1 MLFREKFKIDSNRLQ
16 NWNYSSEAVY
26 FITIVTKNRQSIFGV
41 IEDEKMIL
49 NEKGKII
56 ERELLK
62 SIKIRK
68 NWFFH
73 NWVIMPNH
81 VHLLIEIQDT
91 QQMVETHCSASTS
104 SISTTENNISD
115 ISLQTYGRET
125 HCSAPL
131 QNQSEQKFESDKNFI
146 HSKSTTQH
154 IVETHCSASTPS
166 ISSTEN
172 NITEKSLST
181 YGRETHCSAS
191 LQNQSDSKNGSDE
204 NLIQNQLSSKLS
216 RKSNS
221 ISSFVAIFKSITTK
235 QINGAESIWQANYH
249 DHIVRNYKTFEKIYD
264 YIKHNSIS
272 WETDSLK

>member
-1 MLFREKFKIDSNRLQ
+1 MLFRDKFKTDSNRLQ
-16 NWNYSSEAVY
+16 NWDYSSEAVY
-26 FITIVTKNRQSIFGV
+26 FITIVAKDRKCIFGNV
-41 IEDEKMIL
+41 ENEKMIL
-49 NEKGKII
+49 NENGKII

-81 VHLLIEIQDT
+81 IHLLIEIQDT
-91 QQMVETHCSASTS
+91 HHIVEMHCSASAS
-104 SISTTENNISD
+104 SLSATENNIVDAHLS
-115 ISLQTYGRET
+115 
-125 HCSAPL
+125 P
-131 QNQSEQKFESDKNFI
+131 
-146 HSKSTTQH
+146 QH

-166 ISSTEN
+166 ISATKK
-172 NITEKSLST
+172 ITEKSLST
-181 YGRETHCSAS
+181 FGRETHCSAP
-191 LQNQSDSKNGSDE
+191 LQNRPNSKNSSDE
-204 NLIQNQLSSKLS
+204 NLIQNQSSSKLS

-235 QINGAESIWQANYH
+235 QINGVESIWQTNYH

-264 YIKHNSIS
+264 YIKHNPIS

>member
-16 NWNYSSEAVY
+16 NWDYSSEAVY

-81 VHLLIEIQDT
+81 IHLLIEIQDT
-91 QQMVETHCSASTS
+91 QHIVETHCSASTSSMSTTENDIVDSHLSPQEIVETHCSASTS

-125 HCSAPL
+125 HCSA
-131 QNQSEQKFESDKNFI
+131 
-146 HSKSTTQH
+146 
-154 IVETHCSASTPS
+154 
-166 ISSTEN
+166 
-172 NITEKSLST
+172 SLK
-181 YGRETHCSAS
+181 
-191 LQNQSDSKNGSDE
+191 NQSDSKNGSDE

-235 QINGAESIWQANYH
+235 QINGVESIWQANYH

-264 YIKHNSIS
+264 YIKHNPIS

>member
-16 NWNYSSEAVY
+16 NWDYSSEAVY

-41 IEDEKMIL
+41 IEDERMIL

-91 QQMVETHCSASTS
+91 QHIVETHCSASTS
-104 SISTTENNISD
+104 SMSTAEND
-115 ISLQTYGRET
+115 IVDSHLSPQEV
-125 HCSAPL
+125 
-131 QNQSEQKFESDKNFI
+131 
-146 HSKSTTQH
+146 
-154 IVETHCSASTPS
+154 VETHCSASTPS
-166 ISSTEN
+166 ISATEN
-172 NITEKSLST
+172 NITEKSLSI

-191 LQNQSDSKNGSDE
+191 LQNQSDSKNDSDE
-204 NLIQNQLSSKLS
+204 NLIQNQSSFKLS

-221 ISSFVAIFKSITTK
+221 ISSFIAIFKSITTK
-235 QINGAESIWQANYH
+235 QINGVESIWQANYH

-264 YIKHNSIS
+264 YIKHNPIS

>member
-1 MLFREKFKIDSNRLQ
+1 MPIKMLFRDKFKINSNRLQ
-16 NWNYSSEAVY
+16 NWDYSSEAVY
-26 FITIVTKNRQSIFGV
+26 FITIVTINKMSIFGS
-41 IEDEKMIL
+41 IEEEKMIL
-49 NEKGKII
+49 NESGKII
-56 ERELLK
+56 EKELLK

-81 VHLLIEIQDT
+81 IHLLIEIQDT
-91 QQMVETHCSASTS
+91 
-104 SISTTENNISD
+104 
-115 ISLQTYGRET
+115 L
-125 HCSAPL
+125 
-131 QNQSEQKFESDKNFI
+131 
-146 HSKSTTQH
+146 H

-166 ISSTEN
+166 ISTTEN

-191 LQNQSDSKNGSDE
+191 LQNQPESKF
-204 NLIQNQLSSKLS
+204 S

-221 ISSFVAIFKSITTK
+221 ISSFVATFKSITTK
-235 QINGAESIWQANYH
+235 QINGVESIWQANYH

-264 YIKHNSIS
+264 YIKHNPIS